1 MPASRRSRK
10 RFLLSVV
17 LAAVVTPGA
26 GGSPGAL
33 APEAQKQVLVLYATR
48 RDAQLVTVGDRELP
62 RILAGSLSTGVDY
75 YSEVMDQARY
85 TQDDYK
91 GAFRSFLDLKYE
103 GHRFDVV
110 IAMDSGSLEF
120 IETYRTEL
128 FPETPIVFF
137 SDQPAPRR
145 PPNSTGVTA
154 VLNLGGTLALA
165 SALHPDLQHVFVVN
179 GASRAYEQTAG
190 VQFQPFQPRLSI
202 TYLSGLPSNEL
213 ENRLRTLPPKS
224 IVYYLAV

>member
-1 MPASRRSRK
+1 M
-10 RFLLSVV
+10 
-17 LAAVVTPGA
+17 
-26 GGSPGAL
+26 
-33 APEAQKQVLVLYATR
+33 QKQVLVLYATR

-145 PPNSTGVTA
+145 PPRYSSTMKRGGSALPRETA
-154 VLNLGGTLALA
+154 SRQPIFSRRICASSKTRTRSERLAAA
-165 SALHPDLQHVFVVN
+165 SAFAWP
-179 GASRAYEQTAG
+179 AR
-190 VQFQPFQPRLSI
+190 
-202 TYLSGLPSNEL
+202 
-213 ENRLRTLPPKS
+213 
-224 IVYYLAV
+224 